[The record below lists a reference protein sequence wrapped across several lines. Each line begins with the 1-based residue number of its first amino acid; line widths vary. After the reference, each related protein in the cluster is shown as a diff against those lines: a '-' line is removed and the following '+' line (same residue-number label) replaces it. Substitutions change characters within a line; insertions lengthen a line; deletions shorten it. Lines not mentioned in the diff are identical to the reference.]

1 MYSLFCPC
9 IKGAVL
15 NTNHLRFFARIRT
28 TKILHQRTRLMLI
41 EAPISLGELI
51 DKITILE
58 IKAINISDAGKLKN
72 VTHELNVLN
81 DKVASLLDAAGVAK
95 LAPLKQALKDINQEL
110 WIIEDDIR
118 DCEYVKDFSDKFIQ
132 LARAVYVT
140 NDKRAKVK
148 KDINLAFG
156 SELIEEKSYKD
167 YQ

>member
-1 MYSLFCPC
+1 
-9 IKGAVL
+9 
-15 NTNHLRFFARIRT
+15 
-28 TKILHQRTRLMLI
+28 MLI

-58 IKAINISDAGKLKN
+58 IKAVNISDATKLKN
-72 VTHELNVLN
+72 VTHELTILEA
-81 DKVASLLDAAGVAK
+81 KVQNLLDAEGITR

-110 WIIEDDIR
+110 WVIEDDIR

-140 NDKRAKVK
+140 NDKRATVK

>member
-1 MYSLFCPC
+1 
-9 IKGAVL
+9 
-15 NTNHLRFFARIRT
+15 
-28 TKILHQRTRLMLI
+28 MLI
-41 EAPISLGELI
+41 QAPISLGELI

-58 IKAINISDAGKLKN
+58 IKAANIKDQAKLNN
-72 VTHELNVLN
+72 VTHELNILN
-81 DKVASLLDAAGVAK
+81 AKVESLLDSAGQQK
-95 LAPLKQALKDINQEL
+95 LSPLKQRLKDINQEL

-140 NDKRAKVK
+140 NDKRATVK

>member
-1 MYSLFCPC
+1 
-9 IKGAVL
+9 
-15 NTNHLRFFARIRT
+15 
-28 TKILHQRTRLMLI
+28 MLI

-58 IKAINISDAGKLKN
+58 IKAVNIADAGKLKN
-72 VTHELNVLN
+72 VQHELQVLN
-81 DKVASLLDAAGVAK
+81 NKVATLLDAAGVAT
-95 LAPLKQALKDINQEL
+95 LAPLKAALKDINQSL

-118 DCEYVKDFSDKFIQ
+118 DCEYAKDFGPKFIE

-140 NDKRAKVK
+140 NDQRAAVK

-167 YQ
+167 YK

>member
-1 MYSLFCPC
+1 
-9 IKGAVL
+9 
-15 NTNHLRFFARIRT
+15 
-28 TKILHQRTRLMLI
+28 MLI
-41 EAPISLGELI
+41 QAPISLGELI

-58 IKAINISDAGKLKN
+58 IKAVNIGDEAKLKN
-72 VTHELNVLN
+72 VTHELTILN
-81 DKVASLLDAAGVAK
+81 NKVNELLDSTGQAT

-110 WIIEDDIR
+110 WVIEDDIR

>member
-1 MYSLFCPC
+1 
-9 IKGAVL
+9 
-15 NTNHLRFFARIRT
+15 
-28 TKILHQRTRLMLI
+28 MLI

-58 IKAINISDAGKLKN
+58 IKAVNIGDATKLKN
-72 VTHELNVLN
+72 VTHELNILN
-81 DKVASLLDAAGVAK
+81 AKVNQLLDAAGQAK
-95 LAPLKQALKDINQEL
+95 LAPLKQALKDINLEL
-110 WIIEDDIR
+110 WVIEDDIR
-118 DCEYVKDFSDKFIQ
+118 DCEYAKDFSDKFIQ

>member
-1 MYSLFCPC
+1 
-9 IKGAVL
+9 
-15 NTNHLRFFARIRT
+15 
-28 TKILHQRTRLMLI
+28 MLI

-58 IKAINISDAGKLKN
+58 IKALNISDESKLKN
-72 VTHELNVLN
+72 VTHELTIL
-81 DKVASLLDAAGVAK
+81 DAKVTSLLDAAGLAK
-95 LAPLKQALKDINQEL
+95 LAPLKQDLKDINQEL

-118 DCEYVKDFSDKFIQ
+118 DCDYVKDFSDKFIQ

-140 NDKRAKVK
+140 NDKRATVK

-156 SELIEEKSYKD
+156 SELIEDKSYKD

>member
-1 MYSLFCPC
+1 
-9 IKGAVL
+9 
-15 NTNHLRFFARIRT
+15 
-28 TKILHQRTRLMLI
+28 MLI
-41 EAPISLGELI
+41 QAPISLGELI

-58 IKAINISDAGKLKN
+58 IKVVNIGDPVKFKN
-72 VTHELNVLN
+72 VSHELAIL
-81 DKVASLLDAAGVAK
+81 DAKVNQLLDAAGQAK
-95 LAPLKQALKDINQEL
+95 LSPLKKSLKDINQEL

-118 DCEYVKDFSDKFIQ
+118 DCEYAKDFSDKFIQ

-156 SELIEEKSYKD
+156 SELIEEKSYKE

>member
-1 MYSLFCPC
+1 MPLFQDQQDIP
-9 IKGAVL
+9 
-15 NTNHLRFFARIRT
+15 
-28 TKILHQRTRLMLI
+28 MLI

-58 IKAINISDAGKLKN
+58 IKAVNIADAGKLKN
-72 VTHELNVLN
+72 VQHELQVLN
-81 DKVASLLDAAGVAK
+81 NKVATLLDAAGVAK
-95 LAPLKQALKDINQEL
+95 LAPLKAALKDINQSL

-118 DCEYVKDFSDKFIQ
+118 DCEYAKDFGPKFIE

-140 NDKRAKVK
+140 NDKRAAVK

-167 YQ
+167 YK

>member
-1 MYSLFCPC
+1 
-9 IKGAVL
+9 
-15 NTNHLRFFARIRT
+15 
-28 TKILHQRTRLMLI
+28 MLI
-41 EAPISLGELI
+41 QAPISLGELI

-58 IKAINISDAGKLKN
+58 IKAVNIGDAAKLKN
-72 VTHELNVLN
+72 VTHELNILN
-81 DKVASLLDAAGVAK
+81 NKVNELLDAAGQAK

-118 DCEYVKDFSDKFIQ
+118 DCELVKDFSDKFIQ

-140 NDKRAKVK
+140 NDKRAAVK

-156 SELIEEKSYKD
+156 SELIEEKSYKN

>member
-1 MYSLFCPC
+1 MQSWRDLF
-9 IKGAVL
+9 
-15 NTNHLRFFARIRT
+15 IRQRQLDLLESPPQ
-28 TKILHQRTRLMLI
+28 KILWENTTMLI

-58 IKAINISDAGKLKN
+58 IKAVNIGDETKLKN
-72 VTHELNVLN
+72 VTHELNILN
-81 DKVASLLDAAGVAK
+81 AKVKQLLDDAGQAK

-118 DCEYVKDFSDKFIQ
+118 DCEFAKDFSDKFIQ

>member
-1 MYSLFCPC
+1 
-9 IKGAVL
+9 
-15 NTNHLRFFARIRT
+15 
-28 TKILHQRTRLMLI
+28 MLI
-41 EAPISLGELI
+41 QAPISLGELI

-58 IKAINISDAGKLKN
+58 IKAVNIGDAAKLKN
-72 VTHELNVLN
+72 VTHELNILN
-81 DKVASLLDAAGVAK
+81 DKVSSLLDTAGQTQ

-132 LARAVYVT
+132 LARAVYFT
-140 NDKRAKVK
+140 NDKRATVK

>member
-1 MYSLFCPC
+1 
-9 IKGAVL
+9 
-15 NTNHLRFFARIRT
+15 
-28 TKILHQRTRLMLI
+28 MLI

-58 IKAINISDAGKLKN
+58 IKAANISDAGKLKN
-72 VTHELNVLN
+72 VTHELNILN
-81 DKVASLLDAAGVAK
+81 AKVDQLLDAAGKAK
-95 LAPLKQALKDINQEL
+95 LAPLQQSLKDINQEL
-110 WIIEDDIR
+110 WVIEDDIR
-118 DCEYVKDFSDKFIQ
+118 DCERDKDFSDKFIQ

>member
-1 MYSLFCPC
+1 
-9 IKGAVL
+9 
-15 NTNHLRFFARIRT
+15 
-28 TKILHQRTRLMLI
+28 MLI

-58 IKAINISDAGKLKN
+58 IKAVNISDAGKLKN
-72 VTHELNVLN
+72 VTHELDVLN
-81 DKVASLLDAAGVAK
+81 KKIDTLLDAQGKTK
-95 LAPLKQALKDINQEL
+95 LAPLKQALKDVNQEL
-110 WIIEDDIR
+110 WVIEDDIR

>member
-1 MYSLFCPC
+1 
-9 IKGAVL
+9 
-15 NTNHLRFFARIRT
+15 
-28 TKILHQRTRLMLI
+28 MLI

-58 IKAINISDAGKLKN
+58 IKAANITDDGKLKN
-72 VTHELNVLN
+72 VRHELNVLAQ
-81 DKVASLLDAAGVAK
+81 KVASLLDAAGVEK
-95 LAPLKQALKDINQEL
+95 LAPLKTALKAINQEL
-110 WIIEDDIR
+110 WVIEDDIR
-118 DCEYVKDFSDKFIQ
+118 ECEYAKDFSDTFIQ

>member
-1 MYSLFCPC
+1 
-9 IKGAVL
+9 
-15 NTNHLRFFARIRT
+15 
-28 TKILHQRTRLMLI
+28 MLI

-58 IKAINISDAGKLKN
+58 IKAVNISDEGKLKN

-81 DKVASLLDAAGVAK
+81 SKVNSFLDAAGVAK
-95 LAPLKQALKDINQEL
+95 LAPLKHDLKGINQEL

-118 DCEYVKDFSDKFIQ
+118 DCEFANNFSDAFIQ

-156 SELIEEKSYKD
+156 SELIEEKSYKN

>member
-1 MYSLFCPC
+1 
-9 IKGAVL
+9 
-15 NTNHLRFFARIRT
+15 
-28 TKILHQRTRLMLI
+28 MLI

-58 IKAINISDAGKLKN
+58 IKVANITDDSKLKN
-72 VTHELNVLN
+72 VRHELNVLEQ
-81 DKVASLLDAAGVAK
+81 KVASILDDVGITK
-95 LAPLKQALKDINQEL
+95 LAPLKKDLKAINQEL
-110 WIIEDDIR
+110 WVIEDDIR

>member
-1 MYSLFCPC
+1 
-9 IKGAVL
+9 
-15 NTNHLRFFARIRT
+15 
-28 TKILHQRTRLMLI
+28 MLI

-58 IKAINISDAGKLKN
+58 IKTANITDAGKLKN
-72 VTHELNVLN
+72 VAHELTVLN
-81 DKVASLLDAAGVAK
+81 NKVDSFLDAAGHTK
-95 LAPLKQALKDINQEL
+95 LAPLKSALKEINQSL

-118 DCEYVKDFSDKFIQ
+118 DCEYVKDFGPKFIE

-140 NDKRAKVK
+140 NDKRAAVK

>member
-1 MYSLFCPC
+1 M
-9 IKGAVL
+9 
-15 NTNHLRFFARIRT
+15 NTKFARLCALKT
-28 TKILHQRTRLMLI
+28 YEKYPMLI

-58 IKAINISDAGKLKN
+58 IKAVNISDAGKLKN

-81 DKVASLLDAAGVAK
+81 TKVDSLLDKVGKTK
-95 LAPLKQALKDINQEL
+95 LAPLQQALKDINQEL

-118 DCEYVKDFSDKFIQ
+118 DCEFAKDFSDKFIQ